1 MRLPRIQFTLRGL
14 MILVAVAA
22 IWFFIVVQSII
33 YRYLSTQSAWD
44 IYN

>member
-1 MRLPRIQFTLRGL
+1 MRLPRIQFTLRVL
-14 MILVAVAA
+14 MISVAVAA
-22 IWFFIVVQSII
+22 IWSFIIVQAII